1 MSFLS
6 KLFGG
11 GGSSAP
17 KPSAQ
22 PEEYDGFRITPEPM
36 SDGGGH
42 RICARIEKE
51 IDGETKTHMMIR
63 ADVCPSQD
71 EAVRA
76 SLLKAKSLIDQQGE
90 AIFR

>member
-63 ADVCPSQD
+63 ADVCQSAD
-71 EAVRA
+71 EATTTSVM
-76 SLLKAKSLIDQQGE
+76 KAKVLIDQQGDS
-90 AIFR
+90 IFR